1 MIRFL
6 GWCTVVAGLVAAG
19 WFARGATLEGPP
31 KAPVTVSVTVK
42 SAEAPSAEAP
52 SARPAPSAR
61 KAAPKPQATAAE
73 PAKYGVTQTSEQ
85 GGIGYYTLNVPQR

>member
-6 GWCTVVAGLVAAG
+6 GWCTVVAGLVAVG
-19 WFARGATLEGPP
+19 WFARGAALEGPP

-42 SAEAPSAEAP
+42 SAEAPKPAAP
-52 SARPAPSAR
+52 VPSAR
-61 KAAPKPQATAAE
+61 KAAPKPTTTVE

-85 GGIGYYTLNVPQR
+85 GGVGYYSLNVPQR

>member
-6 GWCTVVAGLVAAG
+6 GWCTVVAGLVAVG

-42 SAEAPSAEAP
+42 TAEAPKPAAP
-52 SARPAPSAR
+52 VPSAR
-61 KAAPKPQATAAE
+61 KAAPKPATTAGE
-73 PAKYGVTQTSEQ
+73 PAKYGVVQTSEQ
-85 GGIGYYTLNVPQR
+85 GGQGYYTLNVPQR